1 MPEVLSKRAELMSRL
16 REICLPLPE
25 CKETTTWGN
34 PTFVAGK
41 KQFAVLDR
49 YHDKWCIAF
58 VAGGDRQQ
66 ELLKRSGFFP
76 APYGAKY
83 GWMCREAEGRI
94 GWKEM
99 QKLLLESYRKVA
111 LKRMLD
117 AMDRD

>member
-1 MPEVLSKRAELMSRL
+1 MAEILTKRSELLAHL

-25 CKETTTWGN
+25 CKETLTWGN

-58 VAGGDRQQ
+58 VSTAERQRD
-66 ELLKRSGFFP
+66 LLERPGFFA
-76 APYGAKY
+76 APYGAQY
-83 GWMCREAEGRI
+83 GWVCREAEGRI

-99 QKLLLESYRKVA
+99 QSLIVESYRKVA
-111 LKRMLD
+111 LKRMLA
-117 AMDRD
+117 AMDK